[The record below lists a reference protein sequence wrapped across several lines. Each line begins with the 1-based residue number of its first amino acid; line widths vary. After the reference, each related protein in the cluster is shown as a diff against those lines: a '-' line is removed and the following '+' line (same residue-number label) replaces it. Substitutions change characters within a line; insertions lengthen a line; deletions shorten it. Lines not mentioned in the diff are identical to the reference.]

1 MLEIEFAEPK
11 YSTCECCGGSM
22 TNLTRFVAR
31 DGQPIAI
38 YHATFADSHPESGV
52 LLAVGIGADWNEVES
67 CERVA
72 FACRLW
78 INGDD
83 YVTTIM
89 DRADSPW
96 SQSKVLGRMLDRGEA
111 LSNEWLDDLYHLTD
125 HILAEDDAI
134 KSFFEK
140 TIH

>member
-1 MLEIEFAEPK
+1 
-11 YSTCECCGGSM
+11 M

-89 DRADSPW
+89 DRADSPC
-96 SQSKVLGRMLDRGEA
+96 QFHRRA
-111 LSNEWLDDLYHLTD
+111 
-125 HILAEDDAI
+125 
-134 KSFFEK
+134 KSYVASRYGPRK
-140 TIH
+140 KGVRKGCC